1 MYNTGWCCGGASER
15 KVEEGGEAGRAEAE
29 KGGRNGGIFRRVRP
43 DYHEVVN
50 SAPTFP
56 REIIIFPLVK
66 SEPVTLMRAYI
77 RREK

>member
-1 MYNTGWCCGGASER
+1 MNASAGE
-15 KVEEGGEAGRAEAE
+15 EEGRARRNKRRSARARAAAE
-29 KGGRNGGIFRRVRP
+29 FSVGVSAT
-43 DYHEVVN
+43 YHEAVN

-66 SEPVTLMRAYI
+66 SESVTLMRAYI

>member
-1 MYNTGWCCGGASER
+1 MRAGG
-15 KVEEGGEAGRAEAE
+15 EGGRAQE
-29 KGGRNGGIFRRVRP
+29 KRKSARGGIFRRVNAT
-43 DYHEVVN
+43 YHEVVN

-66 SEPVTLMRAYI
+66 GDSVTLMRAYI